1 VVKGWGRQHKQEMRR
16 LFGQVV
22 SLSGICESLPHAKSF
37 VTLDHVTKDQH
48 GLPRASI
55 HSYVDDMAAKRIAFM
70 AKKCREILKAAGAAK
85 IFEEFSSYDIFSSS
99 HVFGTCRMGND
110 PKQSVVDANCRSH
123 RWRNLYILDASVFPS
138 SGGGESPGLT
148 IQALA
153 LRAID
158 HIQATKGRAA

>member
-1 VVKGWGRQHKQEMRR
+1 MRR

-37 VTLDHVTKDQH
+37 VALDPVAKDH
-48 GLPRASI
+48 YGLPLASI
-55 HSYVDDMAAKRIAFM
+55 HSYVDDMAARRIAFM
-70 AKKCREILKAAGAAK
+70 AKKCREILKAAGAAE

-110 PKQSVVDANCRSH
+110 SRQSVVNADCRSH

-153 LRAID
+153 LRAMDRI
-158 HIQATKGRAA
+158 KLSE